1 MFGKKKRADV
11 GTYVDPPITPLAPI
25 ERVVDEG
32 ALIYVASA
40 RMALMNYIIVGAL
53 GEHIDYEPDVLR
65 DVVRGELERL
75 AIDNEVTAARLEDT
89 DTVEYDSDMPKDLT
103 QQKRNDQRRRP
114 EVHRLIAENL
124 RTCADSDEQVEKILT
139 QARADAVDAMF
150 RAIQSRLTTTSV
162 EPEEDYESLRAQRI
176 SDFVQFDLLGAQT
189 PKPTDAEAAVDGKSA
204 RKAAR
209 KSRRK

>member
-40 RMALMNYIIVGAL
+40 RMALMNYFIVGAL
-53 GEHIDYEPDVLR
+53 GEHIDYEPDALR
-65 DVVRGELERL
+65 DVVRAELERL
-75 AIDNEVTAARLEDT
+75 AIDNEDTAARLEDT

-124 RTCADSDEQVEKILT
+124 RACADSDEQVDRILT

-189 PKPTDAEAAVDGKSA
+189 PKATEAEAAADDKSA